1 MKKSTIYHNPKCSKS
16 RQTLALLQSK
26 GVDLEVIEYL
36 KTSLNLEQLK
46 TLRAHFSLKDFVRI
60 DEAVFKTL
68 GLSLDNEEQ
77 IMQAMV
83 QEPILMQRPIV
94 TCKGKAV
101 IARPPEKVLGLL

>member
-1 MKKSTIYHNPKCSKS
+1 MKKSTIYHNPRCSKS
-16 RQTLALLQSK
+16 RQALELLQSK

-36 KTSLNLEQLK
+36 KIPLNLEQLK
-46 TLRAHFSLKDFVRI
+46 TLRAHFSLKDFVRT

-94 TCKGKAV
+94 TCEGKSV
-101 IARPPEKVLGLL
+101 IGRPPEKVLGLL